1 MKEDEKIELIDKVL
15 KGLNTTELY
24 TVPEL
29 IDGFQKYPISKSE
42 KDSKYKIIEQ
52 EVINLKVTKVFG
64 GGGNDSLSGYYFS
77 KITPYGL
84 EFILGKKSVREL
96 YEKKQLTNDQDEKIK
111 ELTLEK
117 LKFEKEIRNLEF
129 ELKFTSLLKN
139 YWWLIA
145 SAIALGI
152 TIAKLTKNVW

>member
-52 EVINLKVTKVFG
+52 EVINLKVAKVFG
-64 GGGNDSLSGYYFS
+64 GGGNDSISGYYFL

-84 EFILGKKSVREL
+84 EFILGNIKKILPTACVIIVSHKSISDELIKKIEFDTFSAQNCFVGNSEHNLKSV
-96 YEKKQLTNDQDEKIK
+96 
-111 ELTLEK
+111 
-117 LKFEKEIRNLEF
+117 
-129 ELKFTSLLKN
+129 
-139 YWWLIA
+139 
-145 SAIALGI
+145 
-152 TIAKLTKNVW
+152 

>member
-1 MKEDEKIELIDKVL
+1 MKEYEKIELIDKVL
-15 KGLNTTELY
+15 KGLNTTELF

-29 IDGFQKYPISKSE
+29 IDGFQKYPTSKSE
-42 KDSKYKIIEQ
+42 QDSKYRIIEQ
-52 EVINLKVTKVFG
+52 EVINLKVAEIFG
-64 GGGNDSLSGYYFS
+64 GGGNDSISGYYFL
-77 KITPYGL
+77 KITAYGL
-84 EFILGKKSVREL
+84 EFILGKKSIREL
-96 YEKKQLTNDQDEKIK
+96 YEKKQLTSDQDKKIK

-117 LKFEKEIRNLEF
+117 LKFEKEIRDLEF